1 MNSARISQIEPSD
14 VLDMIAARKSNPSQ
28 LPLTIAGIDVRSEGE
43 VRDGAIPS
51 FTNIPILND
60 DERHQVGLCY
70 KQNGQNAAVELGHRL
85 VDSHKDHLIEKW
97 CAHLKSAAV
106 PVVTCWRGGLRS
118 KTAADWI
125 ASTGQPVSRVNGGTK
140 ALRNELL
147 RELECLPRLLVVTG
161 PTGSGK
167 TNFLSKARHP
177 HVDLEKWACHRGS
190 AFGAYWDRPQPSQIT
205 FENEVALE
213 FRKIRKSENLEKLDR
228 ASWVLVEDES
238 RSIGRIHLPLS
249 IVRGIEQAPVVRIT
263 ADLQTRVRNIL
274 DEYVLAPLR
283 AGLDAPALFDLLA
296 TNLARIQPKLGGQ
309 TYATILECMR
319 GAFEHGDHDR
329 HCVWIQLLLEKY
341 YDKAYAY
348 SATKRPRE
356 VAFEGDESACLKW
369 IESQNPS
376 A

>member
-1 MNSARISQIEPSD
+1 MNSARISHIEASD
-14 VLDMIAARKSNPSQ
+14 VLDMIATQQSNPPQ
-28 LPLTIAGIDVRSEGE
+28 LPPAIAGIDVRSEGE

-70 KQNGQNAAVELGHRL
+70 KQSGQSAAIALGHRL
-85 VDSHKDHLIEKW
+85 VDPRKDHLIEKW
-97 CAHLKSAAV
+97 CTYLNSADVA
-106 PVVTCWRGGLRS
+106 VVTCWRGGLRS
-118 KTAADWI
+118 QTAADWI
-125 ASTGQPVSRVNGGTK
+125 ASTGQPVLRVNGGTK

-147 RELECLPRLLVVTG
+147 RELECVPRLLVVTG

-167 TNFLSKARHP
+167 TKFLKRARHP

-213 FRKIRKSENLEKLDR
+213 FRKIRKLEKLDL
-228 ASWVLVEDES
+228 ASWVLIEDES
-238 RSIGRIHLPLS
+238 RSIGRIHLPQS
-249 IVRGIEQAPVVRIT
+249 IVRGIEQGPVLRIT
-263 ADLQTRVRNIL
+263 ADLQSRVQNIL
-274 DEYVLAPLR
+274 DEYVLAPSR
-283 AGLDAPALFDLLA
+283 AGLAAPAIFDLLA
-296 TNLARIQPKLGGQ
+296 TNLMRIQPKLGGQ

-319 GAFEHGDHDR
+319 VAFEHGDHDR

-348 SATKRPRE
+348 SATKRPRT
-356 VAFEGDESACLKW
+356 VAFEGDESACLNW
-369 IESQNPS
+369 IEKQNPC